1 MENASP
7 FTQAKLG
14 LLVETAPPINLDQS
28 WQRFQQARRRTRVER
43 TLLGIAAS
51 FLAAISLLPQPR
63 AWAQQAWTTYVL
75 GHTNSIALDFAKNSP
90 TLLLPNVFPLYPA
103 FATKPLR
110 TASHTEA
117 AAAAGFPI
125 KLLSSQ
131 SGAKTFLVLQPP
143 TLERTLEKSAID
155 AELKRL
161 QRDSIAWPQSLD
173 GATVKL
179 SQGKNAITHY
189 GTCPTI
195 AGPWNSC
202 AFLVQYRAPQLHLS
216 VPIALAAFT
225 AFSLELAGL
234 SRTRAQSLAKLE
246 STFFLPFETNNCTL
260 QSAKVHRSPATLI
273 LYPKAPNG
281 EEAYNLQW
289 QEQGFHFSLFG
300 RGPSRAVSLAESLR

>member
-7 FTQAKLG
+7 FAQSKLT
-14 LLVETAPPINLDQS
+14 LLNGPPAPIDLDQS
-28 WQRFQQARRRTRVER
+28 WQRFQHKRHRARQRRA
-43 TLLGIAAS
+43 LLTVAATVL
-51 FLAAISLLPQPR
+51 LAIILSPQTR

-75 GHTNSIALDFAKNSP
+75 GHPNSIALDFAKNSP

-110 TASHTEA
+110 TTSHTEA
-117 AAAAGFPI
+117 TAAAGFPI
-125 KLLSSQ
+125 KLLNGQ
-131 SGAKTFLVLQPP
+131 PGAKTFLIQQPP
-143 TLERTLEKSAID
+143 TLERKLEKSAID
-155 AELKRL
+155 AELNRF
-161 QRDSIAWPQSLD
+161 QRDPISWPSNLD

-179 SQGKNAITHY
+179 TQGKNAITHY

-195 AGPWNSC
+195 VGPWNSC
-202 AFLVQYRAPQLHLS
+202 AFLVQSRSAQLHLS

-246 STFFLPFETNNCTL
+246 SSFFLPFETNNCTL
-260 QSAKVHRSPATLI
+260 QRTQVNRFPATLI

-281 EEAYNLQW
+281 EEAFNLQW
-289 QEQGFHFSLFG
+289 QQQGFSFSLFG
-300 RGPSRAVSLAESLR
+300 RDPSRAIALAESLH